1 MKRNYEGVIVLNT
14 TGRESDVDQ
23 LVQEIGREI
32 EGEGASLEQ
41 IDQIGH
47 KEFAYNARKLAAGH
61 YVNYHFQAEPS
72 VIEKVQA
79 RLKLNGAVHLQHYQV
94 R

>member
-1 MKRNYEGVIVLNT
+1 MKKNYEGIIVLNT

-23 LVQEIGREI
+23 LVQEVGREI

-41 IDQIGH
+41 IDQIGR
-47 KEFAYNARKLAAGH
+47 KEFAYNARKLASGH
-61 YVNYHFQAEPS
+61 YVNYHFQAEPAAI
-72 VIEKVQA
+72 VKVQE